1 MPSPTI
7 ILGILLALAVAGDA
21 LLAKLYVGAKQEEA
35 RIQQAYDS
43 FKAQVKVEGE
53 EAQKK
58 ADAAVLAAKQDK
70 EKADAENVKAKS
82 DLAGLYTAYRSLRDQ
97 RSRAGSG
104 ILPPAA
110 SGSANPQTACFDR
123 SGLDN
128 ALSGFDSGV
137 TGLLEVGDKAI
148 ADLNTAKTWAQH

>member
-1 MPSPTI
+1 VNLTA
-7 ILGILLALAVAGDA
+7 ILGLLLALAVAGDA
-21 LLAKLYVGAKQEEA
+21 LLAKFYVASQKEVA
-35 RIQQAYDS
+35 RVQQAYDS

-58 ADAAVLAAKQDK
+58 ADAAVLQAKQDK

-82 DLAGLYTAYRSLRDQ
+82 DLAGLYAAYRSLRDH
-97 RSRAGSG
+97 RDSTTGS

-110 SGSANPQTACFDR
+110 PGTTSPQTACFDR
-123 SGLDN
+123 PALDN
-128 ALSGFDSGV
+128 ALSGFDAGI

-148 ADLNTAKTWAQH
+148 TDLNTARAWAQH